1 MRFFNSIKVIHIY
14 IAILAIISVPLL
26 SVQADLKD
34 PTLSVYYGFDNE
46 GDTVKDG
53 SIQGNDG
60 KVVGNVKYVNGHIGK
75 AIELNGSTYI
85 DMNGPEFKNLP
96 IDGITLAVWVNHT
109 GVNGV
114 QQLLDALGEGQASG
128 LFHAEIRNGGFR
140 WFHRNIAGTEVFNIN
155 PGPVIEANKWVHFT
169 GTYDSEA
176 NEVKT
181 YIDGEE
187 THAVAGSGNPLAD
200 NWDVSAS
207 IGVHKNDRWFIGLLD
222 EYYIFSRAL
231 SKAEINK
238 VKDGEY
244 LAVEPTDKLA
254 TTWGDIKAR

>member
-1 MRFFNSIKVIHIY
+1 MRFNNIKVNHIY
-14 IAILAIISVPLL
+14 IAILVIIGIPLL

-34 PTLSVYYGFDNE
+34 PTLSVYYSFEDD

-60 KVVGNVKYVNGHIGK
+60 MVVGNAKYVNGQIGN
-75 AIELNGSTYI
+75 AIEFNGSTYI
-85 DMNGPEFKNLP
+85 DMNGPEFKNVP

-109 GVNGV
+109 GASGT
-114 QQLLDALGEGQASG
+114 QQLLDALGTGQASG

-140 WFHRNIAGTEVFNIN
+140 WFHRNIAGTKIFEIN
-155 PGPVIEANKWVHFT
+155 PGPVIKTNEWVHFT
-169 GTYDSEA
+169 GTYDSESGEA
-176 NEVKT
+176 KT

-187 THAVAGSGNPLAD
+187 TNSILGSGKLAD
-200 NWDVSAS
+200 NWGVSAG
-207 IGVHKNDRWFIGLLD
+207 IGVHKNGRWFIGLLD

-231 SKAEINK
+231 SKEEINT
-238 VKDGEY
+238 VMDGEY
-244 LAVEPTDKLA
+244 LSVEPTDKLA

>member
-1 MRFFNSIKVIHIY
+1 MRCSNIRRIQVIFTV
-14 IAILAIISVPLL
+14 LVFMVLPFL
-26 SVQADLKD
+26 SVQADLND
-34 PTLSVYYGFDNE
+34 PTLSVYYSFDND

-60 KVVGNVKYVNGHIGK
+60 MVVGTTKYVNGQIGK

-85 DMNGPEFKNLP
+85 DMNGPEFKNVP

-109 GVNGV
+109 GVSGV
-114 QQLLDALGEGQASG
+114 QQLIDALGTGQASG
-128 LFHAEIRNGGFR
+128 LFHAEIRPAGFR
-140 WFHRNIAGTEVFNIN
+140 WFHRNIAGADVFKIQ
-155 PGPVIEANKWVHFT
+155 PGPVIDTNEWVHFT

-187 THAVAGSGNPLAD
+187 THSMAGSGNPLAD
-200 NWDVSAS
+200 NWGVSAG
-207 IGVHKNDRWFIGLLD
+207 IGSHKGDRWFIGMMD

-231 SKAEINK
+231 SEEEINK
-238 VKDGEY
+238 VMNGDF
-244 LAVEPTDKLA
+244 LSVEPTDKLA
-254 TTWGDIKAR
+254 TTWGDIKSR